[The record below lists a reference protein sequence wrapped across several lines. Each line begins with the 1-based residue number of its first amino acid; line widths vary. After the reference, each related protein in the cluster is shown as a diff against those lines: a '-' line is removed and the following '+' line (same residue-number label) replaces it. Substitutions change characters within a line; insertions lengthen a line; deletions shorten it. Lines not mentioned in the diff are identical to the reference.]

1 MSGTI
6 PEPPQVD
13 APAWLVLYVEMDK
26 AGTSRGGLLDAYRDR
41 DLARTQRLLA
51 SLEFLGLGDDA
62 STLPIEEWPSLAFDY
77 EPADPDD
84 PLGSLPDFRQRI
96 ESALPWLVYRLRFE
110 TAKEAQ
116 DFHDR
121 VGGRTNAIFGDA
133 VIAPFDSWC
142 PGESAAPEFF
152 ATRERA
158 DLLIG
163 ASALTASPP
172 ILRGQEVNL
181 VIMDQGFSLPRL
193 KEAISGLRY
202 GGGFP
207 LKLIGGPPVDP
218 GKAPPTGHGTMVAR
232 NALALA
238 PEARIWDFPM
248 IPKRITNVTGY
259 ISWACAALVWL
270 YTIIFLHRLQSQLLG
285 RPVRPWVL
293 SNAWGIPDRRF
304 EIPRG
309 TYTTTP
315 GNLFNVM
322 VGWANDLL
330 HVDQVYAA
338 GNCGQFCPVARC
350 GPGDRGPGRSIW
362 GANSHPKVLSVG
374 AVRAD
379 GIWLGYS
386 SQGPGQKEFV
396 EAPAVNMK
404 PDLCAPSQFVDDD
417 DAAFVSSGT
426 SAACGIAAGA
436 IAALRSAGG
445 PAANAAAVTPDAIRA
460 LLRTTANQT
469 EPGAA
474 WNIRLGYGILDLSR
488 AVPQLPSLPP
498 AATATAQAGLA
509 TSAASTSQEAQA
521 APGFLA
527 RLRRW
532 ITG

>member
-13 APAWLVLYVEMDK
+13 AAAWLVLYVEVDK
-26 AGTSRGGLLDAYRDR
+26 ATDSADALRDAYRDR
-41 DLARTQRLLA
+41 DVVSTRRLLS
-51 SLEFLGLGDDA
+51 SLDGIGLGADA
-62 STLPIEEWPSLAFDY
+62 LTLPIEEWPSFAFGY
-77 EPADPDD
+77 APADPDD
-84 PLGSLPDFRQRI
+84 PLGAGPTVQREI
-96 ESALPWLVYRLRFE
+96 EDNLPWLVYRLRFDSQE
-110 TAKEAQ
+110 EAREY
-116 DFHDR
+116 HDR
-121 VGGRTNAIFGDA
+121 VGGRTGVIFGDA

-152 ATRERA
+152 ATRARA

-163 ASALTASPP
+163 ASALTAAPP
-172 ILRGQEVNL
+172 VLRGQEVNL
-181 VIMDQGFSLPRL
+181 VIVDQGFSRPRL
-193 KEAISGLRY
+193 AEVVSGFRY

-207 LKLIGGPPVDP
+207 LRLIGGPPVDP
-218 GKAPPTGHGTMVAR
+218 GEAPPTGHGTMVAR

-238 PEARIWDFPM
+238 PQARIWDFPM
-248 IPKRITNVTGY
+248 IPKRITDVKGY
-259 ISWACAALVWL
+259 VSWAFVAFVWL
-270 YTIIFLHRLQSQLLG
+270 TTVISLHQAKSKILQ
-285 RPVRPWVL
+285 RPVRPWVV

-315 GNLFNVM
+315 SNPFNLLVE
-322 VGWANDLL
+322 VANDLL

-338 GNCGQFCPVARC
+338 GNCGQFCPVGRC
-350 GPGDRGPGRSIW
+350 GPNDRGPGRSIW
-362 GANSHPKVLSVG
+362 GANSHPKVLTVG

-386 SQGPGQKEFV
+386 SQGPGQPQFV

-436 IAALRSAGG
+436 LAALRSAGG
-445 PAANAAAVTPDAIRA
+445 PAANAATVTPNALRA

-469 EPGAA
+469 EPGPA
-474 WNIRLGYGILDLSR
+474 WNIRLGYGILDLSK
-488 AVPQLPSLPP
+488 AVPQLPTLQP
-498 AATATAQAGLA
+498 AATAAVQASLAGGAATASQQAR
-509 TSAASTSQEAQA
+509 A
-521 APGFLA
+521 APGLFA

-532 ITG
+532 IAG